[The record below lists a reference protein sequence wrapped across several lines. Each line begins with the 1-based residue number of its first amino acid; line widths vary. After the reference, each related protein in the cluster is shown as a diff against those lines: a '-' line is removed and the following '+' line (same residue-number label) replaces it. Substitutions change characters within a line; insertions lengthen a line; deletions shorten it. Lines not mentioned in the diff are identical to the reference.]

1 MNKTMIDAYV
11 REKLRDYLDDEL
23 KHSAGDFIEELNV
36 AEKKQA
42 EFITAWAEAC
52 DRLIQK
58 FRKP

>member
-1 MNKTMIDAYV
+1 MIDAYV